1 MPDLLNEKQF
11 EAMVIQIGGH
21 MLAAV
26 TLGMANP
33 KMKEDEAKAIVTKLT
48 SSLAAD
54 IMTMDEN
61 GVSDDGVT
69 MDENGVSDG

>member
-11 EAMVIQIGGH
+11 EAVVIQIGGH

-26 TLGMANP
+26 ALGQAKP
-33 KMKEDEAKAIVTKLT
+33 KMTQDETETAVSKLT

-61 GVSDDGVT
+61 GVSDG
-69 MDENGVSDG
+69 